1 MIIKSLLVCHSEG
14 ILKEYN
20 FNEIGVN
27 IILGEKREDHEET
40 NGVGKSTM
48 IECIS
53 FLLGKT
59 IPTFYQTNE
68 KLLRKNIF
76 IALKVNVHGNQMFL
90 ARYFNSPKN
99 GYILYEKSV
108 SFHLDD
114 WEKLSI
120 GAYKKFIEK
129 AFLKDDQKGITFAAL
144 REYIIRN
151 EKTGFND
158 IVLPNRGGL
167 KQYQLL
173 NYLFNLPSHTEKNI
187 KNFRDEIEKL
197 NSEIKL
203 IESMNINIGDLKV
216 KEEELTKEIEEYNR
230 IINQA
235 KTTKKFNNDTNSY
248 SEIKYEL
255 NKIQNEIFE
264 NEHICNQYQRNIDD
278 LNKKIV
284 KIKQLE
290 DIEAFYKDIV
300 GFFPNEVIQNYNKVQ
315 DFYDFMVENRGSY
328 FKDKIVKIQANL
340 KKLNLKKKELSN
352 ELEIISKILRSNDFI
367 EDISIVMEE
376 QRRKEI
382 KLAEVRFR
390 INDYNKRNQIFD
402 KINELQH
409 EILRVNSM
417 YYDEFQSCESV
428 VIRLKNLFNNLME
441 VTYNQHGFLDFE
453 YDNRISNAKNATTGR
468 VKISCS
474 IPDERSH
481 GRLHMKIN
489 IFDLTWFLYRCIN
502 KYSLNILMHDGSY
515 SNPDPHV
522 KGVLLKYINS
532 CLLENGIGQY
542 FVTINKNELLL
553 ADHQEFESK
562 GMIVAKLDR
571 NNEDK
576 NRFFGFKL

>member
-1 MIIKSLLVCHSEG
+1 MIIKSLFVCNSEE

-20 FNEIGVN
+20 FNEVGVN

-59 IPTFYQTNE
+59 ISNFYTTNE
-68 KLLRKNIF
+68 KLLNENIF
-76 IALKVNVHGNQMFL
+76 IALKVDIDGNQMFL
-90 ARYFNSPKN
+90 ARSFNSPKN
-99 GYILYEKSV
+99 GYTLHGKSL
-108 SFHLDD
+108 SFHLDE
-114 WEKLSI
+114 WKKVSI
-120 GAYKKFIEK
+120 GVYKKVIEK
-129 AFLKDDQKGITFAAL
+129 AILQDEQEDITFAAL
-144 REYIIRN
+144 REYIIRD

-167 KQYQLL
+167 NQYKLL
-173 NYLFNLPSHTEKNI
+173 NYLFTLPSHTEKNI
-187 KNFRDEIEKL
+187 KTFRDEIEKL

-216 KEEELTKEIEEYNR
+216 KEEELTNEIEEYNR
-230 IINQA
+230 IIHQA
-235 KTTKKFNNDTNSY
+235 KTANKYNNDTNRY

-264 NEHICNQYQRNIDD
+264 NEHICKQYQRNIDD
-278 LNKKIV
+278 LNKKV
-284 KIKQLE
+284 SKIKQLE
-290 DIEAFYKDIV
+290 NIEMFYKDIV
-300 GFFPNEVIQNYNKVQ
+300 GFFPMEVKQNYNKVQ
-315 DFYDFMVENRGSY
+315 EFYDFMVESRGSY
-328 FKDKIVKIQANL
+328 FKDKIAKLQTNL
-340 KKLNLKKKELSN
+340 KELNTKKKELSA
-352 ELEIISKILRSNDFI
+352 ELEISAKIFKSNDFI

-382 KLAEVRFR
+382 HLAEVRLR
-390 INDYNKRNQIFD
+390 ISDYNKRNQIFD

-417 YYDEFQSCESV
+417 YYDEFQSYSSIV
-428 VIRLKNLFNNLME
+428 SGVKKLFNNLME

-453 YDNRISNAKNATTGR
+453 YDNRISNAKQTTTGR
-468 VKISCS
+468 IKISCS

-502 KYSLNILMHDGSY
+502 KYSTNILMHDGSY

-522 KGVLLKYINS
+522 KGTLLKHINS
-532 CLLENGIGQY
+532 CLLENRIGQY

-553 ADHQEFESK
+553 DDLQEFESK

-571 NNEDK
+571 SNEDK
-576 NRFFGFKL
+576 NRFFGFRL

>member
-1 MIIKSLLVCHSEG
+1 MIIKNLFVCNSQE
-14 ILKEYN
+14 ILKEYK
-20 FNEIGVN
+20 FNAVGVN

-59 IPTFYQTNE
+59 ISNFYTTNE
-68 KLLRKNIF
+68 ILLNKNVF
-76 IALKVNVHGNQMFL
+76 IVLNVEIDGNQVFL
-90 ARYFNSPKN
+90 ARSFNSPKH
-99 GYILYEKSV
+99 GYTLHDTSLTFNLEEWKKVSISV
-108 SFHLDD
+108 
-114 WEKLSI
+114 
-120 GAYKKFIEK
+120 YKKFIEK
-129 AFLKDDQKGITFAAL
+129 EILKGEKEDITFAAL
-144 REYIIRN
+144 REYIIRD

-167 KQYQLL
+167 KQYKLL
-173 NYLFNLPSHTEKNI
+173 NYLFTLPTHTEKNI
-187 KNFRDEIEKL
+187 KVFRDKIEKL

-216 KEEELTKEIEEYNR
+216 KEDELINEIEDYNR
-230 IINQA
+230 VIYQT
-235 KTTKKFNNDTNSY
+235 KTANKYNNDTNRY
-248 SEIKYEL
+248 SEIKSEL

-264 NEHICNQYQRNIDD
+264 NEHICKQYQRNIDD
-278 LNKKIV
+278 LNKKV
-284 KIKQLE
+284 TKIKELE
-290 DIEAFYKDIV
+290 NIEKFYEDIV
-300 GFFPNEVIQNYNKVQ
+300 GFFPEEVKQNYNKVQ
-315 DFYDFMVENRGSY
+315 EFYNFMVESRGSY
-328 FKDKIVKIQANL
+328 FKDKIVKIQADL
-340 KKLNLKKKELSN
+340 KKLNIKKQGLTEQLESSARILKSN
-352 ELEIISKILRSNDFI
+352 NFI

-382 KLAEVRFR
+382 ELAEVRLR
-390 INDYNKRNQIFD
+390 ISDYDKKNHIFD

-417 YYDEFQSCESV
+417 YYDEFQSYSAIVSE
-428 VIRLKNLFNNLME
+428 LKKLFNNLMD

-453 YDNRISNAKNATTGR
+453 YDNRISNAKQSTTGR
-468 VKISCS
+468 IKISCS

-502 KYSLNILMHDGSY
+502 KCSLNILIHDGSY

-522 KGVLLKYINS
+522 KGTLLKHINS
-532 CLLENGIGQY
+532 SLLENRIGQY

-553 ADHQEFESK
+553 DDLQELESK
-562 GMIVAKLDR
+562 GMIDR
-571 NNEDK
+571 K
-576 NRFFGFKL
+576 SVV